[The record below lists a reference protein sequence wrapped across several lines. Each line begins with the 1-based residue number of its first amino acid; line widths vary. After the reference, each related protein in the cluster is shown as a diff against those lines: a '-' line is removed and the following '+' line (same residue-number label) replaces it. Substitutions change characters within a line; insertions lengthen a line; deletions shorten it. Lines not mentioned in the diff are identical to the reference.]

1 MISDLDTLLY
11 KAEAEYLSQQD
22 LANFKS
28 QIFALEKRLEV
39 YKIISTKE
47 VEIFQFVASRLAED
61 FADES
66 ETKLER
72 ALKHWLA
79 TVRYCAMAMLF
90 DNPQY
95 LQHRIL
101 EWLPE
106 QIKAHQMQNLS
117 QSIYSLLEK
126 RFKKVLNS
134 EQYSLLQPY
143 LEQAQTALLR

>member
-1 MISDLDTLLY
+1 MISDLDSLLY
-11 KAEAEYLSQQD
+11 KAEAEYLSQRD

-39 YKIISTKE
+39 YKIISSKE
-47 VEIFQFVASRLAED
+47 VEVFKFVASRLAED

-79 TVRYCAMAMLF
+79 TIRYCAMAMLF
-90 DNPQY
+90 ENPQY

-106 QIKAHQMQNLS
+106 QIAAHQMQDLE
-117 QSIYSLLEK
+117 QSISSLLEK

-134 EQYSLLQPY
+134 EQFSLFQPY
-143 LEQAQTALLR
+143 LEQAQTALFK